1 MRGRLFFPVRAYG
14 ALGLLLAALLP
25 TSGMTIS
32 WTGMAGGNLPAA
44 IKILVLGLILGS
56 LAAPFH
62 LLRLM
67 SEGVERLRRSPV

>member
-1 MRGRLFFPVRAYG
+1 
-14 ALGLLLAALLP
+14 
-25 TSGMTIS
+25 
-32 WTGMAGGNLPAA
+32 MAGGNLPAA